1 MEPKKK
7 TSPFIGVKAIP
18 VKDHKGRHG
27 FVLTAHPKRRHDF
40 SKLYDYEPI
49 PLDVPKRGLF
59 ARRRPW
65 VLAALA
71 LVLLWAAWLNT
82 KPAPP
87 EPGWVGLP
95 QGEDAPDALLQGF
108 RLISSTR
115 GVKQWELYAQS
126 AQLYQ
131 KKGQAFAEQINVEY
145 YRNNR
150 VISTLT
156 ADKGIINTLT
166 NDTFVDGHVELKWDS
181 KSEMITS
188 DARVHIYKGL
198 DDITAV
204 GMVADARLDNVKFVR
219 DVHTRVRDTREIE
232 RFDKRKRF

>member
-1 MEPKKK
+1 MYCQ
-7 TSPFIGVKAIP
+7 A
-18 VKDHKGRHG
+18 
-27 FVLTAHPKRRHDF
+27 L
-40 SKLYDYEPI
+40 LYGP
-49 PLDVPKRGLF
+49 G
-59 ARRRPW
+59 
-65 VLAALA
+65 
-71 LVLLWAAWLNT
+71 
-82 KPAPP
+82 
-87 EPGWVGLP
+87 GWVGLP

-115 GVKQWELYAQS
+115 GIKQWELYAQS

-150 VISTLT
+150 IISTLT

-166 NDTFVDGHVELKWDS
+166 NDTFVDGHVELITENGAKLEASKLKWDS